1 MSEPEEPA
9 GSLEG
14 QRLAGYEVLEKI
26 GEGGMGR
33 VYSARDVRLERKV
46 ALKVL
51 SPEFLKDPDRR
62 QRFEREAKVVAGL
75 NHPNII
81 TLFSVEEDQG
91 LRFLTMEL
99 VLGQRL
105 QDIIP
110 RSGLELEVF
119 FEIAVPLADALS
131 AAHAQGITHRDLK
144 PSNVMVTD
152 SRRVKVLDFGLA
164 KLLGSGAH
172 RVGDS
177 TDALTRS
184 GFIMGTIPYM
194 SPEQVRERPI
204 DHRSDIF
211 SLGIVL
217 YEMLAGERPFR
228 GKDLELVGAI
238 LRDPPPP
245 LDAIR
250 PDLPPGLADIVTKCL
265 EKDPAQRFQKADEVW
280 QRLREMRK
288 DLEIETALS
297 SGRRRRSLISEWRL
311 LRGRGS
317 LLDSRLGLTLV
328 MALVFGINW
337 LETAL
342 ETSAKESLGWGGDLA
357 HHLTQAVA
365 ALESDVS
372 FENHAATN
380 MLAVY
385 GYSISYFFF
394 LPLLGLATA
403 AALARRADIMPFR
416 TFSLGLTLTYLVGL
430 PFFLF
435 FPVLERWAYPESGAV
450 LLSDRWSSRLIEAFR
465 PISGLDNCFPSF
477 HVSMTVVIV
486 VCSFLFGLRFRWS
499 VLALGATVILSTF
512 VLGIHW
518 MADIVAGLAAGIVG
532 TALGAHI
539 SAGRPRIV
547 SGSRASRASFDSLI
561 LTTASKK

>member
-1 MSEPEEPA
+1 MSDPEP
-9 GSLEG
+9 SLEG
-14 QRLAGYEVLEKI
+14 RRLGGYEVLEKI

-33 VYSARDVRLERKV
+33 VYAARDVRLERKV

-51 SPEFLKDPDRR
+51 SPEFLEDPDRR

-81 TLFSVEEDQG
+81 TLFSVEEDAG

-99 VLGQRL
+99 VEGRRL

-110 RSGLELEVF
+110 RSGMELEAF
-119 FEIAVPLADALS
+119 FDVAVPLADALA
-131 AAHAQGITHRDLK
+131 AAHARGITHRDLK

-164 KLLGSGAH
+164 KLLHSGAQQI
-172 RVGDS
+172 GES

-194 SPEQVRERPI
+194 SPEQVREQPI

-245 LDAIR
+245 LDSFR
-250 PDLPPGLADIVTKCL
+250 PDLPPGLADIVSKCL
-265 EKDPAQRFQKADEVW
+265 EKDPAQRYQKAEEVW
-280 QRLREMRK
+280 LLLRELRK

-297 SGRRRRSLISEWRL
+297 SGRRRRSLASEWRL
-311 LRGRGS
+311 LRGQGS

-328 MALVFGINW
+328 MALAFGINW
-337 LETAL
+337 LETSL
-342 ETSAKESLGWGGDLA
+342 ETWAKERLGWGADLA

-365 ALESDVS
+365 ALENDLS

-385 GYSISYFFF
+385 GYSVSYFFF
-394 LPLLGLATA
+394 LPLLGIATA
-403 AALARRADIMPFR
+403 VALARRNDLMPFR
-416 TFSLGLTLTYLVGL
+416 TFSIGVTATYLLSL

-450 LLSDRWSSRLIEAFR
+450 LLSDRWSSRLIESFR

-477 HVSMTVVIV
+477 HVSLTVVIV
-486 VCSFLFGLRFRWS
+486 LCAFVFGLRLRWS
-499 VLALGATVILSTF
+499 ALAVGETVVLSTF

-518 MADIVAGLAAGIVG
+518 TADIVAGLAVGIVG
-532 TALGAHI
+532 TAVGAHVA
-539 SAGRPRIV
+539 SGRPRIV
-547 SGSRASRASFDSLI
+547 SGPRASRASFDSFTR
-561 LTTASKK
+561 TTAPRSP